1 MSRLYEKIYED
12 EKKVRDY
19 QRKKTSDFGEQKI
32 TDVGYDTEGHQVIRL
47 SNNSDTVVRK
57 EHNVP
62 EYIRTQGG

>member
-1 MSRLYEKIYED
+1 MSRLDEKIYED
-12 EKKVRDY
+12 KKKVDDF
-19 QRKKTSDFGEQKI
+19 QRKEVSDFGKKKV
-32 TDVGYDTEGHQVIRL
+32 TDVGHDLEGHQVIRL